1 MKTDLLLAIVL
12 IVCLAGAIGVTR
24 GLTQHRRDPAHH
36 SGEAQLYLDGRS
48 ARRLSLAFNGLAADW
63 YWMRSLQYVGGKV
76 VEYEDEHNGQFDLTS
91 LSTLDLPLLPSL
103 LDVTTTL
110 DPQFIPAY
118 EYGAVILPETNPAA
132 AIALLNKG
140 IAANPSSW
148 RLHQHLGYI
157 YWQRKD
163 YARAS
168 EVYEAGAK
176 LPAAPAW
183 VTAMAARMK
192 AEGGSRTAARAMYQR
207 LSESS
212 QDPAVQKMIEYQLE
226 SLDSLDER
234 DVIRQELEKF
244 RQRTGHCVKLWRDIA
259 PELEAAKIETNWDI
273 DSSQP
278 SVRGYYTF
286 KFRDGAPLDP
296 SGIPYRLINDGCD
309 VDLDPTSKVP
319 R

>member
-1 MKTDLLLAIVL
+1 MKTDLLLAVVL
-12 IVCLAGAIGVTR
+12 IVCLTGAVGVTR
-24 GLTQHRRDPAHH
+24 GLTQHRRDPANN
-36 SGEAQLYLDGRS
+36 SGEEQLYLNGRS
-48 ARRLSLAFNGLAADW
+48 ARRMSLAFNGLAADW

-76 VEYEDEHNGQFDLTS
+76 VQYEDEHHGQFDLTS
-91 LSTLDLPLLPSL
+91 LSTLDLRLLPSL

-118 EYGAVILPETNPAA
+118 EYGAVILPETNPDA

-192 AEGGSRTAARAMYQR
+192 AEGGSRNAAREMYQH
-207 LSESS
+207 LFESS
-212 QDPAVQKMIEYQLE
+212 GDASVKQMVEHQLAR
-226 SLDSLDER
+226 LDWLDER
-234 DVIRQELEKF
+234 DKIKDRLTQYRNQYGRCPATWREVTETLRAVGLEID
-244 RQRTGHCVKLWRDIA
+244 RT
-259 PELEAAKIETNWDI
+259 T
-273 DSSQP
+273 
-278 SVRGYYTF
+278 
-286 KFRDGAPLDP
+286 GAPLDP
-296 SGIPYRLINDGCD
+296 SGIPYRLIDGGCD
-309 VDLDPTSKVP
+309 VDLDPSSKVP

>member
-1 MKTDLLLAIVL
+1 MKTDLLLAVVL
-12 IVCLAGAIGVTR
+12 IVCLTGAVGVTR
-24 GLTQHRRDPAHH
+24 GLTQHRRGPANN
-36 SGEAQLYLDGRS
+36 SGEEQLYLNGRS
-48 ARRLSLAFNGLAADW
+48 ARRMSLAFNGLAADW

-76 VEYEDEHNGQFDLTS
+76 VQYEDEHHGQFDLTS
-91 LSTLDLPLLPSL
+91 LSTLDLRLLPSL

-118 EYGAVILPETNPAA
+118 EYGAVILPETNPDA

-192 AEGGSRTAARAMYQR
+192 AEGGSRNAAREMYQH
-207 LSESS
+207 LFESS
-212 QDPAVQKMIEYQLE
+212 GDASVKQMVEHQLAR
-226 SLDSLDER
+226 LDWLDER
-234 DVIRQELEKF
+234 DKIKDRLTQYRNQYGRCPATWREVTETLRAVGLEID
-244 RQRTGHCVKLWRDIA
+244 RT
-259 PELEAAKIETNWDI
+259 T
-273 DSSQP
+273 
-278 SVRGYYTF
+278 
-286 KFRDGAPLDP
+286 GAPLDP
-296 SGIPYRLINDGCD
+296 SGIPYRLIDGGCD
-309 VDLDPTSKVP
+309 VDLDPSSKVP